1 MYHRGAT
8 RKLVWIYSR
17 KYTNTSNSPNIN
29 RENNSPGG
37 CQGNIFVVKYLSRFS
52 LPSVFLC
59 DVPLTREKKK
69 EKGERASET
78 KKRSG
83 TIDSTC
89 TRASFLIFQ
98 WASYALESS
107 AHFPST
113 PLSPLATRFCKPLSN
128 LHPTSTLPPAARS
141 TACLSI
147 YLHIFVIFRDVNPWA
162 FLSLSL
168 PFPTPCF
175 SERELNVKTRL
186 RLFPLSFSLSRSLPA
201 LSDGALLSN
210 SRLAT
215 ASSHSLGDFSQLF
228 FFVSVWLSLLLCRC
242 NESFRFFGS
251 KWARS
256 TRSTRR
262 ALGWTIRAERVLLIH
277 RLQQRRLNRVYLA
290 VEIFRERKRDA
301 RGTPKGFKGAEIVS
315 AVMKY
320 AGAQRDLADPSFY
333 LPSWSNGKLIPQAEE
348 HLHSRNSR
356 QIPYMKH
363 ELPLGL
369 AKVPKHRYM
378 KYA

>member
-1 MYHRGAT
+1 MYRRGAT

-17 KYTNTSNSPNIN
+17 KYANTSNSPNIN

-59 DVPLTREKKK
+59 DVPLTREKKE

-168 PFPTPCF
+168 LFPTPCF

-215 ASSHSLGDFSQLF
+215 ASSHSLGDFSQHF
-228 FFVSVWLSLLLCRC
+228 FFCQCLVIV
-242 NESFRFFGS
+242 
-251 KWARS
+251 
-256 TRSTRR
+256 
-262 ALGWTIRAERVLLIH
+262 V
-277 RLQQRRLNRVYLA
+277 
-290 VEIFRERKRDA
+290 
-301 RGTPKGFKGAEIVS
+301 IVS
-315 AVMKY
+315 L
-320 AGAQRDLADPSFY
+320 QRVVSLFWLEVGEINA
-333 LPSWSNGKLIPQAEE
+333 
-348 HLHSRNSR
+348 
-356 QIPYMKH
+356 
-363 ELPLGL
+363 
-369 AKVPKHRYM
+369 
-378 KYA
+378 